1 MALFVAQYHAGE
13 RLAKGAAR
21 DASAG
26 IVEARAR
33 SRFFFVTTRRYAGTL
48 MRRCN

>member
-1 MALFVAQYHAGE
+1 MALVVAQYHAAL
-13 RLAKGAAR
+13 RLAKSRAA
-21 DASAG
+21 
-26 IVEARAR
+26 